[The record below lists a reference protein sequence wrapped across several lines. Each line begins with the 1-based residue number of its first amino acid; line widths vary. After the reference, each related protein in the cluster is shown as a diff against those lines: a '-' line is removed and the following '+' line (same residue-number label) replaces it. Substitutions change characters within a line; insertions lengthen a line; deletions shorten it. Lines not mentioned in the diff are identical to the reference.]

1 MYYCPQQLSI
11 PLPLHLLILL
21 NESNSPTGVRSE
33 LVSPTSRH
41 STALLPSPSQLPA
54 SSNTVLFKAINSL
67 NRCTFNLHI
76 LVGSFKRHKIKVL
89 QVNGPMAGIVGGLGI
104 DEMMEVGV

>member
-1 MYYCPQQLSI
+1 
-11 PLPLHLLILL
+11 
-21 NESNSPTGVRSE
+21 
-33 LVSPTSRH
+33 
-41 STALLPSPSQLPA
+41 
-54 SSNTVLFKAINSL
+54 VLFKAINSL